1 MVGFAWRNR
10 TDFTTAH
17 RILQLPVGSR
27 AFINNCR
34 TEHFQIGLEAGKATR
49 PDEACRDGTYYT
61 QRAASP
67 AASSMVRA
75 VQYCA
80 TVTKL
85 AISKFIT

>member
-49 PDEACRDGTYYT
+49 PDGAVSRWNILYPTSRKSCRILHGPGRAILRHRHQACD
-61 QRAASP
+61 
-67 AASSMVRA
+67 
-75 VQYCA
+75 
-80 TVTKL
+80 K
-85 AISKFIT
+85 